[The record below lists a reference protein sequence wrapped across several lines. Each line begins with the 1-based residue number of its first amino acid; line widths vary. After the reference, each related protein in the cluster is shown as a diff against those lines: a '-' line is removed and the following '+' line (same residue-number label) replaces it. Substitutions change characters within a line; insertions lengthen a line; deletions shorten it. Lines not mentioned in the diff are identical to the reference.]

1 LKPWELLAEART
13 PDGTLMSLTR
23 RDTELVIMAGGKILM
38 SSRMHGSEEAM
49 AEMAFKRLGL
59 RPVRRSALREGGRPG
74 AGELPPLAGA
84 CVLVGGL
91 GLGYTLRATLDLLP
105 ADATVVVSELIP
117 AIVEWHGGPLA
128 ALAGKPIADQRV
140 QIEVKDVIATLRSSA
155 GRFDAI
161 LLDID
166 NGPEAF
172 TESSNAGLYNDR
184 GIATIRAALKPGG
197 VLAVWSAWE
206 DRRFEQRLKYA
217 GFKVAVERVRA
228 RLKKGGPRH
237 TIFLGTTSR
246 P

>member
-1 LKPWELLAEART
+1 MGLLKPWELLAEART

-49 AEMAFKRLGL
+49 AAMACKRLGL
-59 RPVRRSALREGGRPG
+59 HSLRAGG
-74 AGELPPLAGA
+74 LPSLSGA

-105 ADATVVVSELIP
+105 DSATVVVSELVP
-117 AIVEWHGGPLA
+117 AIVEWHRGPLA
-128 ALAGKPIADQRV
+128 VLAGHPIADRRV
-140 QIEVKDVIATLRSSA
+140 QIEIGNVIATLRSSP

-172 TESSNAGLYNDR
+172 TESTNAGLYNDR
-184 GIATIRAALKPGG
+184 GLATIERALRPGG

-217 GFKVAVERVRA
+217 GFKVEVERVRA

-237 TIFLGTTSR
+237 TIFLGRLPAAEAGVSR
-246 P
+246 R

>member
-49 AEMAFKRLGL
+49 AEMACKRLG
-59 RPVRRSALREGGRPG
+59 RRSLAGGP
-74 AGELPPLAGA
+74 ASLSGA

-105 ADATVVVSELIP
+105 EDATVIVSELIP
-117 AIVEWHGGPLA
+117 AIVEWHRGPLA
-128 ALAGKPIADQRV
+128 ALADKPIADPRV
-140 QIEVKDVIATLRSSA
+140 QIEIKDVIATLRSSP

-184 GIATIRAALKPGG
+184 GIATIKAALKPGG

-217 GFKVAVERVRA
+217 GFKVEVERVRA

-237 TIFLGTTSR
+237 TIFLGST
-246 P
+246 PMGLGQP

>member
-1 LKPWELLAEART
+1 MKPWELLAEART

-23 RDTELVIMAGGKILM
+23 RDTEIVIMAGGKILM

-49 AEMAFKRLGL
+49 AQMALKRLVL
-59 RPVRRSALREGGRPG
+59 RSLGEGG
-74 AGELPPLAGA
+74 LPSLAGV

-117 AIVEWHGGPLA
+117 AIVEWHRGPLA
-128 ALAGKPIADQRV
+128 GLADKPVADPRV
-140 QIEVKDVIATLRSSA
+140 QVEVKDVIATLRSSPA
-155 GRFDAI
+155 RFDAI

-184 GIATIRAALKPGG
+184 GIATVRAALKPGG

-217 GFKVAVERVRA
+217 GFKVEVERVRA

-237 TIFLGTTSR
+237 TIFLGR
-246 P
+246 APQGW

>member
-1 LKPWELLAEART
+1 MKPWELLAEART

-49 AEMAFKRLGL
+49 AEMAFKRLGPQ
-59 RPVRRSALREGGRPG
+59 RYGDGG
-74 AGELPPLAGA
+74 LPSLDEA

-105 ADATVVVSELIP
+105 ATATVVVAELIP
-117 AIVEWHGGPLA
+117 AIVEWHRGPLA
-128 ALAGKPIADQRV
+128 ALADRPMADPRV
-140 QIEVKDVIATLRSSA
+140 QIEIKDVIATLRSSA

-184 GIATIRAALKPGG
+184 GIATMRAALKPHG

-217 GFKVAVERVRA
+217 GFKVEVERVRA
-228 RLKKGGPRH
+228 RLKRGGPRH
-237 TIFLGTTSR
+237 TIFLGR
-246 P
+246 VLP

>member
-1 LKPWELLAEART
+1 MKPWELLAEART

-49 AEMAFKRLGL
+49 ADMAFQRLGL
-59 RPVRRSALREGGRPG
+59 RPARRSTLLEGGRPD
-74 AGELPPLAGA
+74 AGGRAPLAGA

-105 ADATVVVSELIP
+105 ADATVIVSELIP

-128 ALAGKPIADQRV
+128 ALADKPIADKRV

-228 RLKKGGPRH
+228 RLKNGGPRH
-237 TIFLGTTSR
+237 TIFLGSLT
-246 P
+246 

>member
-1 LKPWELLAEART
+1 MKPWELLAEART

-59 RPVRRSALREGGRPG
+59 RPGAEPALRSLGEGGS
-74 AGELPPLAGA
+74 GA

-105 ADATVVVSELIP
+105 DDATVVVSELIP
-117 AIVEWHGGPLA
+117 AIVEWHHGPLA
-128 ALAGKPIADQRV
+128 ALADNPIADKRV
-140 QIEVKDVIATLRSSA
+140 QIEIKDVIATLRSSP

-172 TESSNAGLYNDR
+172 TESANAGLYNDR
-184 GIATIRAALKPGG
+184 GIATIKAALKPGG

-206 DRRFEQRLKYA
+206 DRRFEQRLRYA
-217 GFKVAVERVRA
+217 GFKVEVERVRA

-237 TIFLGTTSR
+237 TIFLGR
-246 P
+246 APQGW